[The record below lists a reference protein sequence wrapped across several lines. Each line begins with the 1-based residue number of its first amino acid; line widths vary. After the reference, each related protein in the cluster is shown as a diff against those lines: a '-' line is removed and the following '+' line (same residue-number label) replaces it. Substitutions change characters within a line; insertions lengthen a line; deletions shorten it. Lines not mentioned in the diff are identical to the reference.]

1 MFKSKIIS
9 NVLIL
14 IFILI
19 LILILFY
26 QYRIENFS
34 MRNAVFD
41 ITDKE
46 TQELITENLTNII
59 NNHTNL
65 IERIN
70 EKNEERRLIRSKIRE
85 YTEIKKTIR
94 NREYFVINKQDE
106 IAKQKEELINME
118 KLKTNKLKEIEIG
131 FPNLDNLINNYT
143 NNINTKS
150 NRINTLNSQINSHQ
164 SEIDKKKRTNKD
176 LINKIN
182 NLVNAISN
190 LKKYRYEFNSNYANW
205 YNHQNEAK
213 RRGGNLTTIMNK
225 KEYDEVRRISGYRR
239 IFIGAI
245 RRYTP
250 RWYSRWLN
258 TNRSFRLGWQWI
270 ADSGNFNVYSKFAGG
285 EPNNWGNIEP
295 VLELY
300 SNGYYNDIPWW
311 VGRQAVY
318 KIPNTSHLA
327 NLANLN
333 NQKSSFTE
341 DKSNILNEIKNLTRS
356 KINKLREIRT
366 LNLNIIGLKRSRRIS
381 RIKLTGNLRRL
392 NYDLNVIKDN
402 ISEQKEKI
410 KNNENI
416 INNTDQFI
424 SDQLLKKS
432 QLITEIRNR
441 RKELKLFYANIKT
454 ARLDVS
460 SIIKKYKLEENPIR
474 KLKDIKKELN
484 HYEVIFNKFKETRK
498 IYVPL
503 FHKLKELK
511 KYKMDSNKDELTNR
525 NKVWIEFR
533 KSELIDENKKY
544 CDNLESINFLD
555 KVKFKDCLEKN
566 CKLNNSKC
574 FEDVCKMKLIDDE
587 VVDTGDRIYVNN
599 KCYQQTKKD
608 IPYL

>member
-46 TQELITENLTNII
+46 TQELITVNLTNII

-70 EKNEERRLIRSKIRE
+70 EKNEERRLIRTKIRE
-85 YTEIKKTIR
+85 YNEIKKTIR
-94 NREYFVINKQDE
+94 NREYLIINKQDE
-106 IAKQKEELINME
+106 IAKQKEELDDME
-118 KLKTNKLKEIEIG
+118 QLKTNKLKEIEIG
-131 FPNLDNLINNYT
+131 FPDLDSLIKNYTNDINSKNNEINSLNFQININQSKINRKKRDNIFLRNIINNLIN
-143 NNINTKS
+143 
-150 NRINTLNSQINSHQ
+150 R
-164 SEIDKKKRTNKD
+164 
-176 LINKIN
+176 
-182 NLVNAISN
+182 ISN
-190 LKKYRYEFNSNYANW
+190 LNKYRYEFNSNYANW
-205 YNHQNEAK
+205 YNHQNEAR
-213 RRGGNLTTIMNK
+213 RRGGNLTTIINK
-225 KEYDEVRRISGYRR
+225 KEYDEVRRVSGYRR

-250 RWYSRWLN
+250 QWYSRWLN
-258 TNRSFRLGWQWI
+258 TNRSFRLGWKWI
-270 ADSGNFNVYSKFAGG
+270 TDSGNFNVYSKFAGG
-285 EPNNWGNIEP
+285 EPNNWGNIEQ

-318 KIPNTSHLA
+318 KIPNYSYQS
-327 NLANLN
+327 NLSNLT
-333 NQKSSFTE
+333 NQKSSLTTY
-341 DKSNILNEIKNLTRS
+341 KVNILNQIKTLSQDKINKEKQIRILNQNIKNLKKNR
-356 KINKLREIRT
+356 RT
-366 LNLNIIGLKRSRRIS
+366 E
-381 RIKLTGNLRRL
+381 RIKLTGNLRKL
-392 NYDLNVIKDN
+392 NYDLNVIKDD
-402 ISEQKEKI
+402 ISDKKEKI
-410 KNNENI
+410 KTNENI
-416 INNTDQFI
+416 INNNDQYI
-424 SDQLLKKS
+424 NEQLLKKS

-454 ARLDVS
+454 ARLDLS
-460 SIIKKYKLEENPIR
+460 SIIKKYKLEEKPII
-474 KLKDIKKELN
+474 KLKHIKNELK
-484 HYEVIFNKFKETRK
+484 HYEQIFNKFKETHK
-498 IYVPL
+498 IYIPL

-511 KYKMDSNKDELTNR
+511 KYKMDNNKDELTNR

-544 CDNLESINFLD
+544 CDNLKNINFLD
-555 KVKFKDCLEKN
+555 KVEFKDCLEKN

-574 FEDVCKMKLIDDE
+574 FEDVCKIKLIDDE
-587 VVDTGDRIYVNN
+587 VVDTGDRIYVND